1 MAELLNVWR
10 EMGALVR
17 FAEAKNTFLTALLIT
32 YLSVAHS
39 KEWAAGHDNYVFLIL
54 FGGNQRVFL
63 PFIAVSTVL
72 SAISILPVTSTG
84 FVFLKYRR
92 RRPPDRP
99 PNPYYFRDIAAV
111 DSAAGWLQ
119 SVQAVPPADQH
130 RAEQLAEEIVII
142 ARLAVRKFALFRI
155 AVMIGILGWAAAWIA
170 RLVAPAV

>member
-10 EMGALVR
+10 EIGALVR

-39 KEWAAGHDNYVFLIL
+39 KEWASGQDNYVFLIL

-63 PFIAVSTVL
+63 PFIAMSTVL

-92 RRPPDRP
+92 RLPPDRP
-99 PNPYYFRDIAAV
+99 PIPTIFATSRPQTAPRDGCNRCKPCRRRTSIAPN
-111 DSAAGWLQ
+111 SLPRR
-119 SVQAVPPADQH
+119 S
-130 RAEQLAEEIVII
+130 
-142 ARLAVRKFALFRI
+142 
-155 AVMIGILGWAAAWIA
+155 
-170 RLVAPAV
+170 

>member
-1 MAELLNVWR
+1 MPELLNVWR

-17 FAEAKNTFLTALLIT
+17 FAEAKNTFLTALLIA

-54 FGGNQRVFL
+54 FGGNQRIFL
-63 PFIAVSTVL
+63 PFIAISAVL
-72 SAISILPVTSTG
+72 SAISILPVTSSR

-92 RRPPDRP
+92 QRSDRP
-99 PNPYYFRDIAAV
+99 PNPYYFRDIAAA
-111 DSAAGWLQ
+111 DSAAIWLQ
-119 SVQAVPPADQH
+119 SVQAVPQADQS
-130 RAEQLAEEIVII
+130 RAERLAEEIVII

-155 AVMIGILGWAAAWIA
+155 AVMIGFLGWAAAWIA